1 LRNIDGIQVVG
12 TRNET
17 YIFVGYNRDFIIV
30 DDKTDSIYINPT
42 FDVFLTISKSYD
54 DEYAFLKS
62 CFVNIL
68 CQVPIPV
75 EDFKVQ
81 YTKLHIAMKPPI
93 DWGRV
98 DNYAERT
105 MSHILM
111 DKSLDEFALD
121 IYTALKH
128 VCRDYPEE
136 FINKYRDKMKGVEE
150 YV

>member
-1 LRNIDGIQVVG
+1 MRNIDGIQVVG

-30 DDKTDSIYINPT
+30 DNKTDSVYINPT
-42 FDVFLTISKSYD
+42 FDVFSLISKSYGA
-54 DEYAFLKS
+54 EYDFLKS

-81 YTKLHIAMKPPI
+81 YTKLHLAMKPP
-93 DWGRV
+93 DRV

-105 MSHILM
+105 ISHILM
-111 DKSLDEFALD
+111 SKSLLD
-121 IYTALKH
+121 IYIALQH

-136 FINKYRDKMKGVEE
+136 FINIGIR
-150 YV
+150 

>member
-1 LRNIDGIQVVG
+1 MRNIEGIQVVG

-17 YIFVGYNRDFIIV
+17 YIFVGYNRDFIIL
-30 DDKTDSIYINPT
+30 DDKTDSVYINPT

-54 DEYAFLKS
+54 DEYDFLKS

-98 DNYAERT
+98 DNYAERAI
-105 MSHILM
+105 SHILIG
-111 DKSLDEFALD
+111 KSLDDFALE

-128 VCRDYPEE
+128 VCRDYPED
-136 FINKYRDKMKGVEE
+136 FIIRYKEKMKGV
-150 YV
+150 